1 MLGMYREET
10 PKATIVK
17 IGFSGDVPY
26 VVAVVRFCRCR
37 LTGVGVPGPGKV
49 AF

>member
-1 MLGMYREET
+1 LGMCREET
-10 PKATIVK
+10 PNPFYFKVGTV
-17 IGFSGDVPY
+17 GGLHY
-26 VVAVVRFCRCR
+26 VIAVVHFCRCR